1 MQKFQPFFKR
11 TVALIENYPLPLQRY
26 FFLFGAILGVRL
38 CLEFFANHRLF
49 RIDDVIHIGLWFLF
63 ILEAFMLQLH
73 LFSKVEV
80 ERIVRLVVCC
90 FSIALTAPII
100 DLIVSQGK
108 FSKMNYLTFH
118 NNGDILWSYLTIGGA
133 SLSRGATIGI
143 RIEIV
148 LLVLASF
155 NYLYIKTG
163 SIVRTLLGT
172 LSIYTVL
179 FLSGA
184 IPLFLSLINDAFH
197 LTYGPEDQSSV
208 CLLFTVDLI
217 LFLVLVLRHN
227 RRIVP
232 FRMTYGLL
240 FRIVSTIG
248 LIVFG
253 IFLARRNY
261 ADNWHADPTTIWHFP
276 LLALVAL
283 LLIAYENYARSEREH
298 TGSRFLIGNSFLLLL
313 VCTAA
318 CVSFH
323 TCFATLLAWG
333 LLFFLYE
340 KPLVFTRIPILAQLI
355 RAAHACACVFIGM
368 MAFGSPMTGIESTTL
383 FSILIISFSI
393 HLGYFYI
400 NRYIRQ

>member
-1 MQKFQPFFKR
+1 MQKFQVFFKR
-11 TVALIENYPLPLQRY
+11 TVALIEEYPLPLHRY

-63 ILEAFMLQLH
+63 IIEAFMLQLH

-80 ERIVRLVVCC
+80 ERIVKLVVCC
-90 FSIALTAPII
+90 FSIALTAPLI
-100 DLIVSQGK
+100 DLLVSQGK

-118 NNGDILWSYLTIGGA
+118 TNADILWSYLTVGGA

-163 SIVRTLLGT
+163 SLFRTLLGT
-172 LSIYTVL
+172 WSIYTVL

-184 IPLFLSLINDAFH
+184 VPFFLTMINDALH

-208 CLLFTVDLI
+208 CLLFTIDLL
-217 LFLVLVLRHN
+217 LFLVLALRHN

-232 FRMTYGLL
+232 FRLSYGLL
-240 FRIVSTIG
+240 FRIVSTFG
-248 LIVFG
+248 LVIFG
-253 IFLARRNY
+253 VFLARRNY
-261 ADNWHADPTTIWHFP
+261 PDNWHPDPTTIWHFP
-276 LLALVAL
+276 LLALVVL
-283 LLIAYENYARSEREH
+283 LLIAYENYARSEREK
-298 TGSRFLIGNSFLLLL
+298 SAFLVGNVFLFLL
-313 VCTAA
+313 VCTSA

-323 TCFATLLAWG
+323 TCFATILAWG
-333 LLFFLYE
+333 LIFFLYE
-340 KPLVFTRIPILAQLI
+340 QPLVFTRIPVLAQLI
-355 RAAHACACVFIGM
+355 RAAQACACVFIGM
-368 MAFGSPMTGIESTTL
+368 MAFGSPMTGIGSTTL
-383 FSILIISFSI
+383 FAILSISFSI

-400 NRYIRQ
+400 NRYIRT